1 MVAGLGSSPS
11 PATLTWMSRRVWMK
25 SSQQKIRELWEDNNG
40 KLIIT
45 RIHPQYYHVI
55 RTDITFIFFSLT
67 TQKSPLFLLS
77 TSQCDALHHISSTI
91 TSLIICVLLQHFS
104 LIRWCFLKLESIPK
118 GHRTQHSLI
127 FTLTPPRHT
136 SGAAVA
142 SVLCPS

>member
-1 MVAGLGSSPS
+1 
-11 PATLTWMSRRVWMK
+11 MK

-91 TSLIICVLLQHFS
+91 TSFIICVLLQHFS
-104 LIRWCFLKLESIPK
+104 YRWCFLKFAVHLASQCHCTLAPFFYFSSAPLPNGKK
-118 GHRTQHSLI
+118 GPPSSFSLV
-127 FTLTPPRHT
+127 TTTCNHHLQ
-136 SGAAVA
+136 
-142 SVLCPS
+142 VLRS